1 MATLRDAIYIK
12 HRQAEQM
19 LFNQRM
25 INGELSK
32 FEYALYLYQLKEIF
46 FVLDRV
52 LADSNLPYELMA
64 RTDNI
69 LDDYVELYADMTDE
83 EVERL
88 KIIDVTREYHKHLR
102 SLNTED
108 ALAHVYLNYL
118 ALMFGVRLI
127 GSKVP
132 GSGTLYKFDDIHTCI
147 SAIRAIQRDS
157 FADEANKGLDFHIRM
172 YDELQ
177 RISEQY
183 RPAV

>member
-25 INGELSK
+25 VNGELSK
-32 FEYALYLYQLKEIF
+32 FEYALYLYQVKEIF
-46 FVLDRV
+46 FVLDKV
-52 LADSNLPYELMA
+52 LADNNLPYELMR
-64 RTDNI
+64 RTYNV
-69 LDDYVELYADMTDE
+69 LDDFMELYADMPIDE
-83 EVERL
+83 IERL
-88 KIIDVTREYHKHLR
+88 KLVDGIREYSKHLR
-102 SLNTED
+102 GLNTED

-118 ALMFGVRLI
+118 ALMFGGRLI

-132 GSGTLYKFDDIHTCI
+132 GSGTLYKFDDIHACI
-147 SAIRAIQRDS
+147 SAMREIQRDS

-177 RISEQY
+177 RISKQY